1 LLSDSA
7 DPASIPF
14 LNLRVGRIIISKVNY
29 GGNMPKKLLILQFAI
44 LFLASLFCFSSKKD
58 KNIMERYDEFL
69 SRAIEFHGHLGPYL
83 VLGLKAGLFAN
94 QTLGRNPMK
103 TDAFVETKVTPPE
116 SCFADGIQ
124 FSTGCTLGK
133 GNIHLKEGEGL
144 QVTFRRDKKKLILK
158 LKKEIAEEISSLPSK
173 EEAWDNLAKDLY
185 QREIEKI
192 FLVIR

>member
-1 LLSDSA
+1 ML
-7 DPASIPF
+7 
-14 LNLRVGRIIISKVNY
+14 
-29 GGNMPKKLLILQFAI
+29 KKLLILQFAI

-58 KNIMERYDEFL
+58 ENIMERYDEFL

-83 VLGLKAGLFAN
+83 VLGLKAGLYAN
-94 QTLGRNPMK
+94 QILGREPMK
-103 TDAFVETKVTPPE
+103 TEAFIETKVTPPE

-144 QVTFRRDKKKLILK
+144 QVTFKRDNQKLILK
-158 LKKEIAEEISSLPSK
+158 LKKAIFEEINSLPSK

-185 QREIEKI
+185 QREIDKI
-192 FLVIR
+192 FEIVK